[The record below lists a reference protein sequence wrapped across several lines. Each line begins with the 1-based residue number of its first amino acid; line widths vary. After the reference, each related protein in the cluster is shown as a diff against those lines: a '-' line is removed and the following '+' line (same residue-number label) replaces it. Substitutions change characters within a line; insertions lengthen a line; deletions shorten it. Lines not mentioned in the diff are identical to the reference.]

1 VTIKSLY
8 SFEVLSFFNFFFQW
22 NKTINIFFRIFH
34 SRNLPRIYGF
44 KVFLDDL
51 EVIRLINTIK
61 STMSVSFF
69 FKSQQKK
76 IADLSINFSLHLIFM
91 QYHIGDAV
99 TDRKFPPSPR
109 AYQMTL

>member
-76 IADLSINFSLHLIFM
+76 IADLSILAYISSSCNIILGMPLRIGNFLPVPG
-91 QYHIGDAV
+91 HI
-99 TDRKFPPSPR
+99 K
-109 AYQMTL
+109 